1 MFLKRIPS
9 LITTTVKYRDPGAK
23 RLIGIRP
30 LIAIVYLAVAATA
43 LALSPPAHFP
53 PLSVLG
59 ALLFFTL
66 WMVLLLVLPV
76 PARALSSGGQGYTSF
91 DRLAMVASIL
101 VFGSVPAA
109 WVAGTAALIW
119 TLIADPRREPLLQ
132 RLMRTA
138 ANAGMFALAAL
149 IAGQVYSLLGGHSLL
164 QEFGFADLGR
174 VIILI
179 LVLQA
184 VNELLFLFMVWP
196 SLSRREKRHPFSG
209 LSILTEVAISLT
221 GIITALAYTHLP
233 LLGFALYVTFVV
245 AVALLFRWVAEVAE
259 ARRLRAEEFAAVNR
273 INQAV
278 SAAIEL
284 DDLIESVFHEVQ
296 DLVHSAAFLLGV
308 YDKDSNQLDIRLNY
322 DEGTRHP
329 RRMRDLGEGILAW
342 SLRHREAIF
351 IPDVP
356 KSQHP
361 ATKKIITQGREP
373 VSLIVVPI
381 LYKNEP
387 VGALSVQDYVPNA
400 FTRHQLRLLQGFALQ
415 IAVAITNTRLFDEL
429 KRQKLLLEARV
440 QDRTSE
446 LQKTTESLAAA
457 VAETDELLSQ
467 KIKLLNQLEREN
479 RRDTLTMIANRRYLD
494 EFLPREMDRARRY
507 GHPLTIAMLD
517 IDHFKAVNDNL
528 GHAMG
533 DRVLY
538 TLANILV
545 RELRTTDFAARYGGE
560 EFVIVFPETVTRDA
574 VSACDKLRTLIA
586 LHPWPR
592 LAENLQ
598 LTVSFGV
605 ATMTHPDQTMA
616 QLLAAADRALYQA
629 KSSGRNRVC
638 DARLDA
644 PDAESVA

>member
-30 LIAIVYLAVAATA
+30 VIAIVYLAVAATA
-43 LALSPPAHFP
+43 LGLSAPAHFP
-53 PLSVLG
+53 PLSELS
-59 ALLFFTL
+59 ALLFFTF

-101 VFGSVPAA
+101 VFGPVPAA
-109 WVAGTAALIW
+109 WVAGTAAFIW
-119 TLIADPRREPLLQ
+119 TLIADPRREPLPQ

-138 ANAGMFALAAL
+138 ANAGMFSLAAL
-149 IAGQVYSLLGGHSLL
+149 IAGKVYSLLGGHSPL
-164 QEFGFADLGR
+164 QEFGFDDLGR
-174 VIILI
+174 VVILI

-221 GIITALAYTHLP
+221 GIITALAYTHMP

-245 AVALLFRWVAEVAE
+245 AVAVLFRWVAEVAE

-284 DDLIESVFHEVQ
+284 DDLIEGVFHEVQ

-329 RRMRDLGEGILAW
+329 RRRRDLGQGILAW

-351 IPDVP
+351 ISDVR

-361 ATKKIITQGREP
+361 AIEKIITQGREP

-429 KRQKLLLEARV
+429 KRQQLLLEARV
-440 QDRTSE
+440 ADRTSE
-446 LQKTTESLAAA
+446 LQKTTESLAEAI
-457 VAETDELLSQ
+457 EQ
-467 KIKLLNQLEREN
+467 KQELLNQLEREN
-479 RRDTLTMIANRRYLD
+479 RRDTLTLIANRRHLD
-494 EFLPREMDRARRY
+494 EFLPREMERARRY

-538 TLANILV
+538 TLANVLV

-560 EFVIVFPETVTRDA
+560 EFVIVFPETVARDA

-592 LAENLQ
+592 LAENLK

-605 ATMTHPDQTMA
+605 ATMAHPDQTMA

-638 DARLDA
+638 EARLDA

>member
-30 LIAIVYLAVAATA
+30 LIAFVYLTIAATT
-43 LALSPPAHFP
+43 LALSAPATVP
-53 PLSVLG
+53 SLPMLG
-59 ALLFFTL
+59 GLLFFAL

-101 VFGSVPAA
+101 VFGAVPAA
-109 WVAGTAALIW
+109 WVAGSAALVW

-149 IAGQVYSLLGGHSLL
+149 IAGQVYSWLGGLSPL
-164 QEFGFADLGR
+164 EAFGFVDLGR
-174 VIILI
+174 VLILL
-179 LVLQA
+179 LVLQT
-184 VNELLFLFMVWP
+184 VNELLFLLMVWP
-196 SLSRREKRHPFSG
+196 SLNKRERRHPFSW
-209 LSILTEVAISLT
+209 LSILTEMAISLT
-221 GIITALAYTHLP
+221 GIITALAYTRMP
-233 LLGFALYVTFVV
+233 LLGFALYVTFIMVV
-245 AVALLFRWVAEVAE
+245 AILFKWVAEVAE

-278 SAAIEL
+278 SAAIDL
-284 DDLIESVFHEVQ
+284 DELIETVFHEVH

-308 YDKDSNQLDIRLNY
+308 YDKDTNQLDIRLNY
-322 DEGTRHP
+322 DEGIRHS
-329 RRMRDLGEGILAW
+329 RSKRDLGQGILAW
-342 SLRHREAIF
+342 SLQHREAIF
-351 IPDVP
+351 IPDVR

-361 ATKKIITQGREP
+361 AIKQIITHGREP
-373 VSLIVVPI
+373 VSAIVVPI
-381 LYKNEP
+381 IYKNEP
-387 VGALSVQDYVPNA
+387 VGALSVQDYVPDA
-400 FTRHQLRLLQGFALQ
+400 FTQHQLRLLQGFALQ

-429 KRQKLLLEARV
+429 KRQQLLLEARV
-440 QDRTSE
+440 DDRTSE
-446 LQKTTESLAAA
+446 LQKMTESLAEAI
-457 VAETDELLSQ
+457 EQ
-467 KIKLLNQLEREN
+467 KQELLNQLEREN
-479 RRDTLTMIANRRYLD
+479 RRDTLTTIANRRHLD
-494 EFLPREMDRARRY
+494 EFLPREMERARRY

-560 EFVIVFPETVTRDA
+560 EFIIVFPETVVKDA
-574 VSACDKLRTLIA
+574 ISACDKLRTLIA

-592 LAENLQ
+592 LAENLNV
-598 LTVSFGV
+598 TVSFGV
-605 ATMTHPDQTMA
+605 ASMAHPDQTTA
-616 QLLAAADRALYQA
+616 QLLAGADRALYQA

-638 DARLDA
+638 EARLDE
-644 PDAESVA
+644 PNTESVT